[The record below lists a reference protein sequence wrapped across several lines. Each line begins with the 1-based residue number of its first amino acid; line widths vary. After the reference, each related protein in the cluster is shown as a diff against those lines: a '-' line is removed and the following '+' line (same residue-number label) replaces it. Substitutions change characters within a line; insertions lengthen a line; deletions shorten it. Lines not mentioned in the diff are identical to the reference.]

1 MAQYGYRLFKTERMN
16 GRGNTP
22 VAFMDGKWGDFVEH
36 LTRSYER
43 QIGRKWHE
51 NPRDAFDSNG
61 NAVPLDPNS
70 RIVRLDWMH
79 RSGMSVFFA
88 VSSGKNDGF
97 RDAMTAAD
105 GAADV
110 SIEHLAPRR
119 QYRGVFTLPPNQAEG
134 IVALETIS
142 RTCLNTVLTRWSN
155 EWSEQLAKADGK
167 SGKES
172 HHCRVRFNQI
182 TDSAQITSLL
192 NEGDPQE
199 IVLTEHVAQGNGLPN
214 LVQYRLT
221 APVREKHTVMGTIKR
236 WVTQK
241 GISVQD
247 GIQEARALVGPEVAE
262 VDFDECYVSVRHEGQ
277 LRHVS
282 PDAYSELFT
291 YDIRSKQRETNDF
304 YREVNN
310 KMAAL
315 GFARTMDLDLNDWP
329 TDLPSL

>member
-1 MAQYGYRLFKTERMN
+1 MAQYGFRLYKTERMN

-22 VAFMDGKWGDFVEH
+22 VPFVDEKWGDFVEH
-36 LTRSYER
+36 LTRSYES

-51 NPRDAFDSNG
+51 NPRDAFDSQG
-61 NAVPLDPNS
+61 NVIPLDPNS
-70 RIVRLDWMH
+70 RIVRLDWMR

-97 RDAMTAAD
+97 RDAMTAAT

-119 QYRGVFTLPPNQAEG
+119 QYRGVYTLPPNQSEG
-134 IVALETIS
+134 VVALETIS

-155 EWSEQLAKADGK
+155 EWSEQLVKADGR

-172 HHCRVRFNQI
+172 QHCRVRLNQM
-182 TDSAQITSLL
+182 TDSAQVTSLL

-199 IVLTEHVAQGNGLPN
+199 IVLTEHVAQGNGLPD
-214 LVQYRLT
+214 LVQYRLS
-221 APVREKHTVMGTIKR
+221 APVREKRTVMGIVTR
-236 WVTQK
+236 WVKQK

-247 GIQEARALVGPEVAE
+247 GIQEARALVGPEVAD

-282 PDAYSELFT
+282 PGAYSELFT
-291 YDIRSKQRETNDF
+291 YDIRSEQRETSSF
-304 YREVNN
+304 YREVND
-310 KMAAL
+310 KLASL
-315 GFARTMDLDLNDWP
+315 GLARTMDLDLKSWP